1 MLEQY
6 PISDLS
12 EWLAQKTLVL
22 NADFQR
28 RPIWPSQAKTYFIDT
43 ILRGRPVPNIYIR
56 TRVDLKTRRS
66 YREVVDGQQRLR
78 TIHEFANDRFV
89 LGARAG
95 EFKGMRYHDLDNQ
108 QKQDFLSYPIGVVQL
123 FNADDEDVIDVFRR
137 LNAYGLPV
145 NPQELRHA
153 RCSGEFRWAVEYA
166 SQRWVEL
173 WEKYKVVSLRA
184 RVRMADDELMAQLFG
199 IILEGVVDGGQP
211 TIERLYRTYDVGP
224 PPDTSQ
230 KVDRVLEYI
239 VKNLSEILET
249 SLARSPQ
256 FLMLFAA
263 VAHALL
269 GIPIGD
275 MDTDMPERDPGALS
289 DLTIARANL
298 AVLSEVLDADER
310 EVHSRFAAFKTA
322 SAGSTQRIR
331 GRRIR
336 FPALYRALLPEAI

>member
-6 PISDLS
+6 PISNLS
-12 EWLAQKTLVL
+12 EWLDQKTLVL

-28 RPIWPSQAKTYFIDT
+28 RPVWPAQAKTYFIDT

-78 TIHEFANDRFV
+78 TIHEFANNGLV
-89 LGARAG
+89 LGASAG
-95 EFKGMRYHDLDNQ
+95 EFKGMRYQDLDDQ

-123 FNADDEDVIDVFRR
+123 FNADDEDVFDVFRR

-153 RCSGEFRWAVEYA
+153 RYSGEFRWAVEYA
-166 SQRWVEL
+166 SRRWVEL
-173 WEKYKVVSLRA
+173 WEKYKVVSLRN

-199 IILEGVVDGGQP
+199 VILEGVVDGGQP
-211 TIERLYRTYDVGP
+211 TIERLYKTYDVGP

-275 MDTDMPERDPGALS
+275 MDTDMPERDPRALS

-298 AVLSEVLDADER
+298 AGLSEVLDADER